1 LDKERDAKRRLE
13 QANRVIRE
21 QANQLPHSLSTTST
35 LGPTVSQ
42 PVEPDM
48 KRARLDG
55 QFATNVPRP
64 PPPPPPPTTTI
75 AQLPPPPP
83 PAPAANPPKPSGI
96 PMADALLDVFSK
108 NDAESEG
115 TKLLS
120 EADFIATLPRQE
132 VTLQIR
138 VPNDPTQMAWNFYGQ
153 ILSLTLN
160 ARSTIKYVKTDLA
173 QKHLNGMPINKMQLK
188 DPGAGFYNNNDATLA
203 ALNIG
208 PTATLELLAKTR
220 GGRR

>member
-1 LDKERDAKRRLE
+1 VPQSIEPEAKR
-13 QANRVIRE
+13 I
-21 QANQLPHSLSTTST
+21 
-35 LGPTVSQ
+35 
-42 PVEPDM
+42 
-48 KRARLDG
+48 RLDV
-55 QFATNVPRP
+55 VPPTGAREPVPPPLQPITTIAP
-64 PPPPPPPTTTI
+64 PPPPPETDS
-75 AQLPPPPP
+75 
-83 PAPAANPPKPSGI
+83 PKASGD
-96 PMADALLDVFSK
+96 PMADALMNAAST
-108 NDAESEG
+108 NDMESEG

-120 EADFIATLPRQE
+120 EEDFIATLPRPE

-153 ILSLTLN
+153 ILSLTVN
-160 ARSTIKYVKTDLA
+160 ARSTIKNVKTDLA
-173 QKHLNGMPINKMQLK
+173 QKHLNGMPINKIQLK